1 MFLFKGYR
9 LISSHAWTFYDI
21 CWIMARPITADLRRE
36 SIDILSVGGQ
46 FAGKLSASNS
56 CDGETVPLRRIG
68 LQPDQD
74 SKKDGEFTVQNG
86 RRTKDDKR
94 SGYGT
99 GKTWGF
105 RSDEYRRIQNY
116 CYRFLEMPRG
126 IGEILYHALL
136 WVLCIVFLLILL
148 SR

>member
-1 MFLFKGYR
+1 
-9 LISSHAWTFYDI
+9 
-21 CWIMARPITADLRRE
+21 MARPITADLRRE
-36 SIDILSVGGQ
+36 SIDFLSVGGQ

-56 CDGETVPLRRIG
+56 CDGETVPLRRVG

-99 GKTWGF
+99 GKKWGF

-136 WVLCIVFLLILL
+136 
-148 SR
+148 